1 MRIGIDYT
9 PALRQRAGV
18 GRYTRGLVR
27 ALAAID
33 QRNEYVLLA
42 AAGGLEMAA
51 ERPLPGDNFRE
62 RRIPLSDHFLTILW
76 HRLRLP
82 LPVEFLIGRID
93 VFHSTDFVLP
103 PLWHGHSLVTVHDLS
118 FIRHP
123 ECADRD
129 LREYLCQVVPRSVR
143 RADIVLADSQSTK
156 RDIVELLGV
165 DPAKVRV
172 VYAGVD
178 DRFIPIEEEE
188 KQREVRDKYR
198 LDFPFVLNLSTLE
211 PRKNQVRLIEAYGLL
226 SERKAIPQRLVLA
239 GGKGWLYKGIFRRV
253 EELKL
258 TDRVYFPG
266 FIPEEDLP
274 TLYSL
279 ADVFVF
285 PSLYEGFGLPPL
297 EAMACGTP
305 VVASDVASL
314 PEMIEEA
321 GILVPPD
328 DVEALASAIEL
339 LLEDEDLRK
348 DLIAKGLLRARS
360 FSWERAAEGLLEI
373 YEAFS

>member
-1 MRIGIDYT
+1 MKIGIDYT

-18 GRYTRGLVR
+18 GRYTRGLVK
-27 ALAAID
+27 ALAAMD

-42 AAGGLEMAA
+42 AVGGLEMAT
-51 ERPLPGDNFRE
+51 ERSWPGGNFRE
-62 RRIPLSDHFLTILW
+62 RRVPFSDHFLTILW

-82 LPVEFLIGRID
+82 LPVEFLIGRVD
-93 VFHSTDFVLP
+93 VFHSPDFVLP

-123 ECADRD
+123 ECADQG
-129 LREYLCQVVPRSVR
+129 LREYLNQAVPRSVR
-143 RADIVLADSQSTK
+143 RADIVLADSQNTK
-156 RDIVELLGV
+156 GDMMELLGV
-165 DPAKVRV
+165 DSAKVKV
-172 VYAGVD
+172 VYAGLD
-178 DRFIPIEEEE
+178 DRFVPIEEEE
-188 KQREVRDKYR
+188 KRREVRDKYH
-198 LDFPFVLNLSTLE
+198 LDFPFILSLSTLE
-211 PRKNQVRLIEAYGLL
+211 PRKNQIRLIEAYGFL
-226 SERKAIPQRLVLA
+226 SKGKAMPQRLVLA
-239 GGKGWLYKGIFRRV
+239 GGKGWLYEEIFRRV

-266 FIPEEDLP
+266 FISEEDLP

-314 PEMIEEA
+314 PEVIGEA

-328 DVEALASAIEL
+328 DVEALASAIEKVL
-339 LLEDEDLRK
+339 DDAVLREN
-348 DLIAKGLLRARS
+348 LIAKGLLQARS
-360 FSWERAAEGLLEI
+360 FSWERAAKGLLEI
-373 YEAFS
+373 YESFS